1 MFLFSEADCDSH
13 GKCQVFVI
21 HIQGNRFLMKR
32 QRPGWMRPG
41 DSLTLGGFF
50 PDTAQR
56 LRADLGTAGDERH
69 FHLRKYFVVV

>member
-1 MFLFSEADCDSH
+1 
-13 GKCQVFVI
+13 
-21 HIQGNRFLMKR
+21 MKR

-41 DSLTLGGFF
+41 DSPTLGGFF